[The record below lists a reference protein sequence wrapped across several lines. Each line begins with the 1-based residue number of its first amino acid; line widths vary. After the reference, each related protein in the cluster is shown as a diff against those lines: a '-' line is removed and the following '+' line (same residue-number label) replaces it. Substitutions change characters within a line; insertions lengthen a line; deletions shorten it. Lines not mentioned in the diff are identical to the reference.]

1 MASSWNSRCRCAW
14 FGVTLAA
21 CAVLVASVPAFAQTA
36 DEVCLYEA
44 LNYGGSVL
52 RLDHNVEIADL
63 STYRVGGTDGPNWRE
78 RISSLKVGANKKL
91 LLYTKPD
98 FQGGVLMVGG
108 DSCKQDS
115 GNWAFLPGGWNKR
128 ACSLKVVNV
137 DRPAPHASSL
147 AATEVYLYEQKDY
160 GGNYA
165 HFDREIEVADLAS
178 YTSGSPDSP
187 AWNHRIS
194 SIEIGSGMK
203 ITLWTKA
210 NFKGSSFIVTGPATI
225 PCLKGAKM
233 SDKIS
238 SFKIRP
244 N

>member
-1 MASSWNSRCRCAW
+1 MVSSWNSRDRCVW
-14 FGVTLAA
+14 FWVALAA
-21 CAVLVASVPAFAQTA
+21 CALLVAPVPAAAQTA
-36 DEVCLYEA
+36 DEVYLYEA
-44 LNYGGSVL
+44 LDYGGSVL
-52 RLDHNVEIADL
+52 RLDHNVEIPDL
-63 STYRVGGTDGPNWRE
+63 STYRVGGTNGPNWSE

-98 FQGGVLMVGG
+98 FQGGVLTVGG

-128 ACSLKVVNV
+128 ACSLKVVSA

-147 AATEVYLYEQKDY
+147 AATEVYLYELKDY
-160 GGNYA
+160 GGNYL
-165 HFDREIEVADLAS
+165 HFDHEAEVADLRS
-178 YTSGSPDSP
+178 YNTEGQGNPG
-187 AWNHRIS
+187 WNHRIS
-194 SIEIGSGMK
+194 SIVIGSGMK

-210 NFKGSSFIVTGPATI
+210 NFKGSSFVVTGPATI
-225 PCLKGAKM
+225 PCLRGAKM
-233 SDKIS
+233 NDKIS

>member
-1 MASSWNSRCRCAW
+1 MGFWAA
-14 FGVTLAA
+14 LAA
-21 CAVLVASVPAFAQTA
+21 CAVLVASVPAAAQTA
-36 DEVCLYEA
+36 DEVYLYEA

-63 STYRVGGTDGPNWRE
+63 STYHVGGTDGPSWRE

-91 LLYTKPD
+91 LLFAKPD
-98 FQGGVLMVGG
+98 FQGGVLVVGG

-128 ACSLKVVNV
+128 ACSLKVVNA
-137 DRPAPHASSL
+137 DRPAPHAPSL
-147 AATEVYLYEQKDY
+147 AATEVYLYELKDY
-160 GGNYA
+160 GGNYL
-165 HFDREIEVADLAS
+165 HFDHEAEVADLRS
-178 YTSGSPDSP
+178 YNTGGQGSPG
-187 AWNHRIS
+187 WNHRIS

-203 ITLWTKA
+203 ITLWAKA

-225 PCLKGAKM
+225 PCLRGAKM
-233 SDKIS
+233 NDKIS
-238 SFKIRP
+238 SFKISS